1 MYWEYMTIGYRNY
14 ILSNASISNTYVN
27 SPNYG
32 PYDSSQ
38 YPSIVSN
45 LNNGMLSGIK
55 PSPAEF
61 SIMDSGNSYS
71 SARQTYTRVFHPLN
85 TPFARQMAVRAI
97 PNRCRLRPPA
107 RRFKGGLSSIGSVHT
122 NSKNYIPPITGGENT
137 YMKKVAN
144 IGKSSLKQGL
154 PPSALFSNKCYDKTF
169 VATKLK
175 RARSSGCIP
184 PKKCSSVYNHQFTPV
199 NSFTQSSYF

>member
-1 MYWEYMTIGYRNY
+1 MTIGYRNY
-14 ILSNASISNTYVN
+14 ILSNNSISNTYIN
-27 SPNYG
+27 APNYG
-32 PYDSSQ
+32 PYNSRQ

-45 LNNGMLSGIK
+45 LNNGTLSGVK

-61 SIMDSGNSYS
+61 SIMDTGNDYS

-85 TPFARQMAVRAI
+85 TPFARQIAKRPI
-97 PNRCRLRPPA
+97 QYGCRLKQPA
-107 RRFKGGLSSIGSVHT
+107 RRFKGGLSSIGYVHS
-122 NSKNYIPPITGGENT
+122 NSKNYIPPTTGGENT

-154 PPSALFSNKCYDKTF
+154 PDTAYFSNKCYDKTF
-169 VATKLK
+169 VTTKLK

>member
-1 MYWEYMTIGYRNY
+1 MTIGYRNY
-14 ILSNASISNTYVN
+14 ILSNNSISNTYVN

-32 PYDSSQ
+32 PYSRQ
-38 YPSIVSN
+38 YPSIIGQS
-45 LNNGMLSGIK
+45 NNGILGGTR

-61 SIMDSGNSYS
+61 LIMDTGNDYA

-85 TPFARQMAVRAI
+85 TPFARQMAPRLVQ
-97 PNRCRLRPPA
+97 NGCRLKQPA
-107 RRFKGGLSSIGSVHT
+107 RRFKGGLSSIGSVNT
-122 NSKNYIPPITGGENT
+122 NSKNYIPPTTEGENT
-137 YMKKVAN
+137 YMKKIAN

-154 PPSALFSNKCYDKTF
+154 PESAPYSNKCYDKTF
-169 VATKLK
+169 VSTKLK
-175 RARSSGCIP
+175 RARSSGCVP